1 MSINND
7 YIDRR
12 VVKSKRAMKDALIS
26 LMETKDFKTIS
37 VSDIVRSADLNR
49 GTFYKHY
56 QYKEDILKEIIEEIT
71 EDLFESYRTPYK
83 GKNILELNELTSSAI
98 KIFDHVSKYATF
110 YTLIFQTETLS
121 DFQHKFCAI
130 IKDLAIND
138 LHDQISNPKINRELQ
153 ASYQAYAIFGL
164 INEWINGGFKYSP
177 TFMAEQLLE
186 IVKNDRSV
194 VIKGSEDSSS

>member
-7 YIDRR
+7 YVDRR

-26 LMETKDFKTIS
+26 LMEAEDFKAIS

-56 QYKEDILKEIIEEIT
+56 QFKEDILNEIIDEVI
-71 EDLFESYRTPYK
+71 EDLIESYRKPYK
-83 GKNILELNELTSSAI
+83 DKAILELHELTTSAI
-98 KIFDHVSKYATF
+98 QIFDHVSKYAKF
-110 YTLIFQTETLS
+110 YTLIFKTDTLAG
-121 DFQHKFCAI
+121 FQHKFCSI
-130 IKDLAIND
+130 IKDLTLTD
-138 LHDQISNPKINRELQ
+138 LQDQITNSKINRELH

-164 INEWINGGFKYSP
+164 IIEWINGGFKYTP

-186 IVKNDRSV
+186 IIKNNRSV
-194 VIKGSEDSSS
+194 VVSKHNE